1 MKQNIYLSVLLAAML
16 VIAGC
21 GGGGSGGPVII
32 TGTTMDELAMAVKE
46 LEDAL
51 EAAEKD
57 ATTPT
62 AKQIAAIKREYTELQ
77 KAIQEVATGVNTDDA
92 QKLLDGDGTIMS
104 YTERLA
110 AIENKQMAATSTS
123 LGTTSTSTGGNTD
136 IRTDPPAENTPL
148 DNARETLANTLQEW
162 RDRTNRPDQQFI
174 DKIKAAYNAFNI
186 LFMDMSNPG
195 NRETANMVNRD
206 YLASFPLIEGMM
218 LAPRM
223 TQSTNLVAIPN
234 NSLVTVEIKNVDGNW
249 QIDTKYGSTNRQF
262 NLGSSFTSGSFWDSQ
277 SEEVD
282 INTNKFKYQLESY
295 VHVPAAMEGQDA
307 MPDPSQSLIFGAW
320 VDESISAGMP
330 NHGIQ
335 TYQKYPR
342 LSDTRYVSKKAAGT
356 ATYSGRAVGI
366 LEQDADADGAYIP
379 SYIGQ
384 VGTVTLTA
392 TFASGANTLHGTIS
406 DIHSS
411 DIMLNSQSSPATITS
426 NGVSNGVIG
435 TGANTGTW
443 EAKFVHDGSWIVGD
457 YDWEPNGNAG
467 KTQDADTDGNNYE
480 RYKGAF
486 GACTGASCPAP

>member
-1 MKQNIYLSVLLAAML
+1 ML
-16 VIAGC
+16 MALR
-21 GGGGSGGPVII
+21 GGGGGPVII
-32 TGTTMDELAMAVKE
+32 TGTTMDELAMAVTE
-46 LEDAL
+46 LKAAL
-51 EAAEKD
+51 KAAED

-62 AKQIAAIKREYTELQ
+62 DEQIMDIETAKEKLDKAIK
-77 KAIQEVATGVNTDDA
+77 EVATGVNTDDA

-123 LGTTSTSTGGNTD
+123 PGTTSTSTGGNTD
-136 IRTDPPAENTPL
+136 TRTDPPAENTPL

-162 RDRTNRPDQQFI
+162 RDRTNPPDQRFI
-174 DKIKAAYNAFNI
+174 DKIKAAYEAFNM
-186 LFMDMSNPG
+186 LFMVESNPG

-234 NSLVTVEIKNVDGNW
+234 NSLVTVEIKNVNGNW
-249 QIDTKYGSTNRQF
+249 QIDTKYGSTNRRF
-262 NLGSSFTSGSFWDSQ
+262 NLGSSFTSGSFWDSR
-277 SEEVD
+277 SDEVD
-282 INTNKFKYQLESY
+282 ININTNKFKYQLESY
-295 VHVPAAMEGQDA
+295 VHVPEAMADQDA

-342 LSDTRYVSKKAAGT
+342 LSDTRYVSNKAAGT

-379 SYIGQ
+379 SYTGLS
-384 VGTVTLTA
+384 GGSGSVTLTA

-406 DIHSS
+406 GIHSS

-457 YDWEPNGNAG
+457 YDWEPNGPSANVDPG
-467 KTQDADTDGNNYE
+467 TENNYE